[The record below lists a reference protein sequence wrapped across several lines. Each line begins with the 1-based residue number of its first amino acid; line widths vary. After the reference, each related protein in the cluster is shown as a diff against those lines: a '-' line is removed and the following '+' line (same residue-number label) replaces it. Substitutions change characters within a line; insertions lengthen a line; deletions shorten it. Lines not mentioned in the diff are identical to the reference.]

1 MIDGFLARLRAAL
14 APADRA
20 AAPAAAARDEF
31 DASGAPVVE
40 RVVRGIPVV
49 VRNTRPDVDTDLV
62 LRRAEAVLA
71 LVAEHQPWR
80 LRRLARDLSAIE
92 VRRFPCRAAYFPA
105 TRTCLLELTFMANP
119 AFNDAQVAASLVHE
133 GVHARVHAMGV
144 RDFPGRMPRE
154 ERLCRLAE
162 IDFGLAVPGGEPV
175 VERARAA
182 MALADDEVAPTVDW
196 TLAARRV
203 ADADGEARRPS

>member
-1 MIDGFLARLRAAL
+1 MSFLSRLRATL
-14 APADRA
+14 GDSAP
-20 AAPAAAARDEF
+20 RDEF

-49 VRNTRPDVDTDLV
+49 VRNTRPDVDTARV
-62 LRRAEAVLA
+62 LDRAEAVLA
-71 LVAEHQPWR
+71 LVADHQPWR
-80 LRRLARDLSAIE
+80 LRRLARDLAAIE

-119 AFNDAQVAASLVHE
+119 AFTDAQVASSLVHE

-144 RDFPGRMPRE
+144 RDFPGRMPKE

-162 IDFGLAVPGGEPV
+162 IDFGLAVPGGEPA

-182 MALADDEVAPTVDW
+182 LAMADDEVAPAVDW
-196 TLAARRV
+196 NLAAQRV
-203 ADADGEARRPS
+203 ADADRRAGG